1 MISDIVVSL
10 EATDDFI
17 CEKAMR
23 QPEGDSR
30 LDEEVV
36 LKRLSEFRSGDA
48 RDVTPL
54 NFFDELDIHPL
65 VVPVKDNLDYSMTGS
80 YAAVALRMGRPCR
93 YAKLLGKFCSKEFG
107 FYQVLMASKTNIVFL
122 KKLSLKLLKREKRKI
137 LRLCAVKKKKRF
149 RN

>member
-1 MISDIVVSL
+1 MVTNFNITYDLSDIVVSL

-30 LDEEVV
+30 LDEEAV

-65 VVPVKDNLDYSMTGS
+65 VVPVKEHVDYGMKGS
-80 YAAVALRMGRPCR
+80 YSAVALRMGRPCR
-93 YAKLLGKFCSKEFG
+93 YGKLIGTSA
-107 FYQVLMASKTNIVFL
+107 ASL
-122 KKLSLKLLKREKRKI
+122 HKR
-137 LRLCAVKKKKRF
+137 LYLP
-149 RN
+149 